1 MISGCGS
8 TKALH
13 QSPVAQHIDL
23 LCAPH
28 GAEAMCDADDAQV
41 PAAEAVDG
49 PLDHLPLRS
58 VGCIWHMKISIY
70 IYITIYIYISGWWLS
85 PTP

>member
-13 QSPVAQHIDL
+13 QGPVAQHIDL

-49 PLDHLPLRS
+49 LLDHLPLR
-58 VGCIWHMKISIY
+58 
-70 IYITIYIYISGWWLS
+70 
-85 PTP
+85 